1 MHFALLALSSACG
14 THGWHSEK
22 ELADMDKCIPE
33 TVLPEGY
40 NGKILLVSI
49 GGVGIED
56 RIVLRSGDDWH
67 REILRNT
74 EAEIRGYG
82 MDAVRVHELGGAWVK
97 FDEDG
102 NIVLYGISD
111 DFGACDKTIA
121 AKFVRRLYPERTVRI
136 AD

>member
-1 MHFALLALSSACG
+1 
-14 THGWHSEK
+14 
-22 ELADMDKCIPE
+22 MDKLIPE

-49 GGVGIED
+49 GGAGIED
-56 RIVLRSGDDWH
+56 RVVLRSGDDWH

-82 MDAVRVHELGGAWVK
+82 IDAARVHELGGAWVK

-102 NIVLYGISD
+102 NIVIYGFSEE
-111 DFGACDKTIA
+111 FGACDKNVA
-121 AKFVRRLYPERTVRI
+121 AGFLRRLYPERAVQI

>member
-1 MHFALLALSSACG
+1 
-14 THGWHSEK
+14 
-22 ELADMDKCIPE
+22 MDKRIPE

-49 GGVGIED
+49 GSAEIED
-56 RIVLRSGDDWH
+56 RVVLRSGDDWH

-82 MDAVRVHELGGAWVK
+82 IDAARVHELGGAWVK

-102 NIVLYGISD
+102 NIVIYGFSEE
-111 DFGACDKTIA
+111 FGACDKTVA
-121 AKFVRRLYPERTVRI
+121 AGFLCRLYPERTVRI
-136 AD
+136 VG